1 MIYSEVYFGMVKKNT
16 ESKDRK
22 NKMMEERLLIR
33 TPRIKN
39 CVQKMIK
46 EHRLNLVYY

>member
-33 TPRIKN
+33 TPRIK
-39 CVQKMIK
+39 KMIK
-46 EHRLNLVYY
+46 EHHLNLVYY